1 MIQSL
6 GDDGTVILGLHTF
19 DANAESVDTIIA
31 LKIPPEVL
39 EAGPDIEIH
48 LAGSNGTMIAS
59 ATSLDIPALT
69 GEELQPLIEAS
80 TQSKTKEG
88 VFEWSRG
95 ITRQD
100 EWDSIAGFKRL
111 PNDLVV
117 LSLIPKSTV
126 YQAATEMV
134 RGILALG
141 GIILAISVAMTAF
154 FSRSITRR
162 LQELWAATFRIR
174 NGEFD
179 VEVQGATKGWRDE
192 VSELASAFDAMTKRI
207 KALLKETAQKARM
220 EKELETAQLVQE
232 RFFPQTDFDD
242 SRMSL
247 AGHAVPATECAGDW
261 WHYRQIGDQM
271 IVVIGDVTGH
281 GVSAALITAAA
292 HSAFA
297 ALMEELAKTPTQ
309 AISAALIVERLN
321 VGIFATCGG
330 SSSMSFQA
338 SVIDL
343 IEGKL
348 SFINAEHRPAY
359 IFRQSTDENGQGK
372 WKQTAIQ
379 LPLVPSLG
387 LQPSL
392 VAKAENY

>member
-1 MIQSL
+1 
-6 GDDGTVILGLHTF
+6 
-19 DANAESVDTIIA
+19 
-31 LKIPPEVL
+31 
-39 EAGPDIEIH
+39 
-48 LAGSNGTMIAS
+48 
-59 ATSLDIPALT
+59 
-69 GEELQPLIEAS
+69 
-80 TQSKTKEG
+80 
-88 VFEWSRG
+88 
-95 ITRQD
+95 
-100 EWDSIAGFKRL
+100 
-111 PNDLVV
+111 
-117 LSLIPKSTV
+117 
-126 YQAATEMV
+126 
-134 RGILALG
+134 
-141 GIILAISVAMTAF
+141 
-154 FSRSITRR
+154 
-162 LQELWAATFRIR
+162 
-174 NGEFD
+174 
-179 VEVQGATKGWRDE
+179 
-192 VSELASAFDAMTKRI
+192 
-207 KALLKETAQKARM
+207 
-220 EKELETAQLVQE
+220 
-232 RFFPQTDFDD
+232 
-242 SRMSL
+242 MSL

-359 IFRQSTDENGQGK
+359 IFRQSTDEMAMK
-372 WKQTAIQ
+372 MEQTAIQ
-379 LPLVPSLG
+379 LLLVPSLG

-392 VAKAENY
+392 VKAETMPATATCCFGIRRTVECATRR